1 MAKAKSK
8 ANNKPKSNGPN
19 RRRSFITSPAYGV
32 ANQGVERFDNGG
44 GVIRGLAVCT
54 EGEAKGHGVQL
65 DSEFIAEVTKHG
77 ARKSQGIKA
86 RFGHPSMSGTALGTF
101 VGRSTNFRTDR
112 GGGPG
117 GGDITRA
124 DLNVD
129 PIANDSPEGKL
140 GDYVLGLAESDP
152 KAFGMSIV
160 FRPGETYK
168 RDAQGRKVTRPTGDP
183 GSAKYRKARD
193 KWADCGGPE
202 YATLEKLH
210 ASDLVDDPAANPD
223 GLFSAF
229 ATDSTIAGQ
238 VSEFLDNNPEI
249 FAAVESD
256 PAAIEGFIERYR
268 AYVIR
273 RTAKGP
279 DAMAKNKTDDKALDD
294 NDLDANDGQGDDA
307 QGDQDGDDQGDQD
320 GQGDDAQ
327 GDQDGTDS
335 DAGTSDDD
343 QGDDAQGDDQ
353 DDAEADATEVLDPDK
368 PAPDLGDD
376 QGDDDQDG
384 DDQGDQAQGDD
395 AQGDQAQAD
404 AEPADKFAEG
414 RKELGRFVELFG
426 AANAAEWFAAGLTL
440 AEAQG
445 KYAAA
450 QVEKIAALTRE
461 LKAAKADRGLDEALT
476 FEGDDDPVAEAEAK
490 EYDALVK
497 AFGGNKERA
506 QQALDDRKKARAQ
519 KAAE

>member
-112 GGGPG
+112 GGGRG
-117 GGDITRA
+117 GVDITRA

-168 RDAQGRKVTRPTGDP
+168 RDANGRKVTRPTGEP
-183 GSAKYRKARD
+183 GSSKYRQARD
-193 KWADCGGPE
+193 KWRDCAGPE
-202 YATLEKLH
+202 FATLEKLH

-238 VSEFLDNNPEI
+238 VAEFLDNHPEI
-249 FAAVESD
+249 YALFEKD
-256 PAAIEGFIERYR
+256 PAAIDGFIERYR
-268 AYVIR
+268 AYVNR
-273 RTAKGP
+273 RTKGP
-279 DAMAKNKTDDKALDD
+279 DAMAKNKTDEKALDD

-307 QGDQDGDDQGDQD
+307 QGDQDGADENADTSDGDQGDDVLGDGQGDQDGQDGDDQGDQD
-320 GQGDDAQ
+320 GDDQ
-327 GDQDGTDS
+327 GDQD
-335 DAGTSDDD
+335 DDD
-343 QGDDAQGDDQ
+343 QDGDDQ
-353 DDAEADATEVLDPDK
+353 DDEDDDDQDDEDDDDQDGDEAAATEVLDPDK
-368 PAPDLGDD
+368 PAPDLGD
-376 QGDDDQDG
+376 
-384 DDQGDQAQGDD
+384 
-395 AQGDQAQAD
+395 
-404 AEPADKFAEG
+404 AEPVDKFADA
-414 RKELGRFVELFG
+414 RKELGRFVDLFG
-426 AANAAEWFAAGLTL
+426 ADNGAAWFTEGLALGEAN
-440 AEAQG
+440 Q
-445 KYAAA
+445 KYAKVQAD
-450 QVEKIAALTRE
+450 KIEALTRE
-461 LKAAKADRGLDEALT
+461 LKAAQADRGLDEALT

-490 EYDALVK
+490 EFDALVK
-497 AFGGNKERA
+497 AFGGDKDRA
-506 QQALDDRKKARAQ
+506 QRALDNRKKKRAAQ
-519 KAAE
+519 AAE